1 MKMSK
6 KMLGIAI
13 FSLLASSLPLLNADV
28 SAYTYDNN
36 TVTVKKVKEDANNL
50 VISNGSNVHVTG
62 DLTPNTGYHSGN
74 PVSYNCVTYYIGKL
88 GIRNLPEGISADVAQ
103 DIIQSI
109 KDGNWNDINK
119 NYPGL
124 NIHVTNLNGTG
135 WIYSDSGPLSNVS
148 VEYANRFNYEN
159 VTPEKKAEL
168 DAFLGKVNAA
178 DDLAYV
184 NGHWTTKG
192 KCGAS
197 ILSNWHDF
205 VSGEDVYT
213 ITNPIWNVTGDAA
226 MTVDN
231 SQVTVDGNSS
241 TSKAV
246 GVQNNST
253 LVVDGDAS
261 YGSLTVD
268 NSDVSVGNNLTVKSN
283 GLTVKGDSNVSVQ
296 DTLTLTEGALKME
309 KGSTLNTAVLK
320 VSNTNGETSTIG
332 SDTRI
337 EGSLTIDGKLSGLQ
351 DATEDTDATNYG
363 QVRDMLADQSSET
376 DEKLTTKANL
386 DASNIGTNLKDGNVE
401 ASYKDQQK
409 NLNQW
414 GSALGT
420 GTVSKDS
427 RQLITGNTIY
437 NEVRPSTDGTYI
449 SKDKTTGDNLSSI
462 DSQVTDNTANIS
474 KNTEDIKNLKD
485 LSNISD
491 KGKETIKDLAKGSVK
506 VVAGNNTTV
515 SVGEDGEGNKTYAVN
530 VSNETI
536 RNALQDDLDQKADKT
551 DLDKLKDRLKD
562 YTTKSDVEKSLEFK
576 ADKDYVDSELKKK
589 ADTDLGN
596 ITDEGKQVIKDTV
609 QGDLDLKANADA
621 SNVDANVW
629 GEKLATGKIEEG
641 DVRAVSGDT
650 LYKALKDT
658 NKNVGTIMT
667 DKANRNLDNI
677 TDEGKQVIR
686 DTVKGDMDKKADISY
701 VDDKLSTKADT
712 TYVDQK
718 LDTKADKDYVD
729 SELSTKANVDAS
741 NITGHEKDWA
751 DKLGV
756 GKVEKGNQYLVTGDS
771 VYNSVNEMIDKSSL
785 VKSDG
790 NTITVGKDDS
800 ASKVDISG
808 KNGNR
813 VLTGVSTDVT
823 DATSAAN
830 VGYVNDVA
838 SSLQTGMD
846 SKLNGL
852 ESKMTGQ
859 INTAGAQAAAMANLS
874 YLPYEEGE
882 GKYTFAAGVGNYGDK
897 TATALGLKYYSSR
910 DFSWNV
916 STTLGDDKNMVGAG
930 VSLRFGPS
938 SKKRVY
944 DNKADKAKI
953 EALEKQLQALT
964 SRLDAVE
971 KAPKEQTVLI
981 VPDVESISEDP
992 NKDGNPNPSQFV
1004 DYSDID
1010 SLLDSTN

>member
-62 DLTPNTGYHSGN
+62 DLSPNTGYHSGN
-74 PVSYNCVTYYIGKL
+74 PVSYNCVTYCRGNL
-88 GIRNLPEGISADVAQ
+88 GIRNLPDGIAPEVAA
-103 DIIQSI
+103 DIIQSL
-109 KDGNWNDINK
+109 KDGTWNTINQQ
-119 NYPGL
+119 YPGL
-124 NIHVTNLNGTG
+124 AVHVTDITG
-135 WIYSDSGPLSNVS
+135 YGRGYYESGHDIS
-148 VEYANRFNYEN
+148 VEASKKYNYEN
-159 VTPEKKAEL
+159 LSTSEKQRL
-168 DAFLGKVNAA
+168 DAFLKEIA
-178 DDLAYV
+178 DSNDLAYV
-184 NGHWTTKG
+184 NGRWVSRG
-192 KCGAS
+192 KIGS
-197 ILSNWHDF
+197 WVFSNWHDF
-205 VSGEDVYT
+205 VGGEDVYT

-231 SQVTVDGNSS
+231 SELTVDGNSS

-283 GLTVKGDSNVSVQ
+283 GLTVKGKSNVSVE

-309 KGSTLNTAVLK
+309 KGSTLNTTVLK
-320 VSNTNGETSTIG
+320 ASNTNGETSTIG
-332 SDTRI
+332 SDTHI
-337 EGSLTIDGKLSGLQ
+337 EGNLTIDGKLSGVQ

-363 QVRDMLADQSSET
+363 QVKDMLSNQSSET
-376 DEKLTTKANL
+376 DEKLSTKANL

-427 RQLITGNTIY
+427 GQLITGNTVY

-551 DLDKLKDRLKD
+551 DLDKLKDSLKD
-562 YTTKSDVEKSLEFK
+562 YTTKSDVEKSLESK

-596 ITDEGKQVIKDTV
+596 ITDEGKQVIKDAV
-609 QGDLDLKANADA
+609 QSDLDLKANADA

-712 TYVDQK
+712 TYVDKK

-790 NTITVGKDDS
+790 NTITVGKEDS

-874 YLPYEEGE
+874 YLPYEEDE

-971 KAPKEQTVLI
+971 KAPKEQAVLI

-992 NKDGNPNPSQFV
+992 NEDGNPNPSQFV

>member
-756 GKVEKGNQYLVTGDS
+756 GKVEKGNQ
-771 VYNSVNEMIDKSSL
+771 
-785 VKSDG
+785 
-790 NTITVGKDDS
+790 
-800 ASKVDISG
+800 
-808 KNGNR
+808 
-813 VLTGVSTDVT
+813 
-823 DATSAAN
+823 
-830 VGYVNDVA
+830 
-838 SSLQTGMD
+838 
-846 SKLNGL
+846 
-852 ESKMTGQ
+852 
-859 INTAGAQAAAMANLS
+859 
-874 YLPYEEGE
+874 
-882 GKYTFAAGVGNYGDK
+882 
-897 TATALGLKYYSSR
+897 
-910 DFSWNV
+910 
-916 STTLGDDKNMVGAG
+916 
-930 VSLRFGPS
+930 
-938 SKKRVY
+938 
-944 DNKADKAKI
+944 
-953 EALEKQLQALT
+953 
-964 SRLDAVE
+964 
-971 KAPKEQTVLI
+971 
-981 VPDVESISEDP
+981 
-992 NKDGNPNPSQFV
+992 
-1004 DYSDID
+1004 
-1010 SLLDSTN
+1010 

>member
-13 FSLLASSLPLLNADV
+13 FSLLASSLPFANFDV
-28 SAYTYDNN
+28 SAYTYNNN
-36 TVTVKKVKEDANNL
+36 TATVKKIKEDANNL
-50 VISNGSNVHVTG
+50 VISNGSNIHVTG
-62 DLTPNTGYHSGN
+62 DLKPNTGYHSGN

-88 GIRNLPEGISADVAQ
+88 GIRNLPEGISADVAS

-124 NIHVTNLNGTG
+124 NIHVTNLTGTG
-135 WIYSDSGPLSNVS
+135 WIYPDSGPLDDVS

-159 VTPEKKAEL
+159 ASPERKAEM

-178 DDLAYV
+178 DDLVYV
-184 NGHWTTKG
+184 NGHWTTRG

-205 VSGEDVYT
+205 VGGEDVYT
-213 ITNPIWNVTGDAA
+213 ITNPIWNITGDAG
-226 MTVDN
+226 MTIDN
-231 SQVTVDGNSS
+231 SELTVDGNSS

-283 GLTVKGDSNVSVQ
+283 GLTVKGKSNVSVE

-309 KGSTLNTAVLK
+309 KGSTLNTTVLK
-320 VSNTNGETSTIG
+320 ASNTNGETSTIG
-332 SDTRI
+332 SDTHI
-337 EGSLTIDGKLSGLQ
+337 EGNLTIDGKLSGVQ

-427 RQLITGNTIY
+427 GQLITGNTIY

-485 LSNISD
+485 LSNISN

-551 DLDKLKDRLKD
+551 DLDKLKDSLKD
-562 YTTKSDVEKSLEFK
+562 YTTKSDVEKSLESK

-712 TYVDQK
+712 TYVDKK

-823 DATSAAN
+823 DATSATN

-971 KAPKEQTVLI
+971 KAPKEQAVLI

-992 NKDGNPNPSQFV
+992 NEDGNPNPSQFV

>member
-1 MKMSK
+1 M
-6 KMLGIAI
+6 
-13 FSLLASSLPLLNADV
+13 
-28 SAYTYDNN
+28 
-36 TVTVKKVKEDANNL
+36 
-50 VISNGSNVHVTG
+50 
-62 DLTPNTGYHSGN
+62 
-74 PVSYNCVTYYIGKL
+74 
-88 GIRNLPEGISADVAQ
+88 
-103 DIIQSI
+103 
-109 KDGNWNDINK
+109 
-119 NYPGL
+119 
-124 NIHVTNLNGTG
+124 
-135 WIYSDSGPLSNVS
+135 
-148 VEYANRFNYEN
+148 
-159 VTPEKKAEL
+159 
-168 DAFLGKVNAA
+168 
-178 DDLAYV
+178 
-184 NGHWTTKG
+184 
-192 KCGAS
+192 
-197 ILSNWHDF
+197 
-205 VSGEDVYT
+205 
-213 ITNPIWNVTGDAA
+213 
-226 MTVDN
+226 
-231 SQVTVDGNSS
+231 
-241 TSKAV
+241 
-246 GVQNNST
+246 
-253 LVVDGDAS
+253 
-261 YGSLTVD
+261 
-268 NSDVSVGNNLTVKSN
+268 
-283 GLTVKGDSNVSVQ
+283 
-296 DTLTLTEGALKME
+296 
-309 KGSTLNTAVLK
+309 
-320 VSNTNGETSTIG
+320 
-332 SDTRI
+332 
-337 EGSLTIDGKLSGLQ
+337 
-351 DATEDTDATNYG
+351 
-363 QVRDMLADQSSET
+363 
-376 DEKLTTKANL
+376 
-386 DASNIGTNLKDGNVE
+386 
-401 ASYKDQQK
+401 
-409 NLNQW
+409 
-414 GSALGT
+414 
-420 GTVSKDS
+420 
-427 RQLITGNTIY
+427 
-437 NEVRPSTDGTYI
+437 
-449 SKDKTTGDNLSSI
+449 
-462 DSQVTDNTANIS
+462 
-474 KNTEDIKNLKD
+474 KD

-551 DLDKLKDRLKD
+551 DLDKLKDSLKD
-562 YTTKSDVEKSLEFK
+562 YTTKSDVEKSLESK

-712 TYVDQK
+712 TYVDKK

-790 NTITVGKDDS
+790 KTITVGKDDS

-808 KNGNR
+808 KNGSR

-992 NKDGNPNPSQFV
+992 NEDGNPNPSQFV

>member
-320 VSNTNGETSTIG
+320 VSNTNEETSTIG